1 MIIGIDDISIFK
13 IFFDTIYEETDAV
26 ELACNSQG
34 MKISIL
40 DKSHTCFYEVFYDA
54 TFFDLFDVDGVEVIV
69 LDIDDLT
76 KILKKSH
83 KDDYLTLSSDDGDKV
98 IAKFEHEDNRR
109 VFELVQVV
117 DFTESPVP
125 PTINADCEVTIS
137 IDELSQSLSDFDIF
151 KTGSCHMI
159 CGDGFVLSSKDDAA
173 MNYSHSIDCD
183 AQGTG
188 DAYYT
193 VDYLKN
199 ITKFKKVSNSVCL
212 RYGDTMPLQWMV
224 KNDSI
229 RIQGLIAPRIES
241 DD

>member
-1 MIIGIDDISIFK
+1 MMLGIDDISIFK
-13 IFFDTIYEETDAV
+13 IFFDVVYEETDAV

-54 TFFDLFDVDGVEVIV
+54 SFFDLFDVDGAEVIV
-69 LDIDDLT
+69 LDIDDLC

-83 KDDYLTLSSDDGDKV
+83 KDDYLTLSADGERV
-98 IAKFEHEDNRR
+98 VAKFEHDGNRR

-125 PTINADCEVTIS
+125 PTLNTDCQVTIS
-137 IDELSQSLSDFDIF
+137 VDELSQSLSDFDIF
-151 KTGSCHMI
+151 KTGSCHMV
-159 CGDGFVLSSKDDAA
+159 CDDGFVLSSKNDAA
-173 MNYSHSIDCD
+173 MKYSHSIDCD
-183 AQGTG
+183 VNGTG

-199 ITKFKKVSNSVCL
+199 IVKFKKIDKDVTL
-212 RYGDTMPLQWMV
+212 MFGDTMPLKWEV
-224 KNDSI
+224 KSDLVCVS
-229 RIQGLIAPRIES
+229 GLIAPRIEE
-241 DD
+241 D